1 MLGMAKPLY
10 YDTIQNQGIEAY
22 IIDLVTGKCGLVHQH
37 LGDDVCCGFFL
48 LVFECLKNSLL
59 SLYRD

>member
-37 LGDDVCCGFFL
+37 LGDDVCCVFFSAY
-48 LVFECLKNSLL
+48 F
-59 SLYRD
+59 